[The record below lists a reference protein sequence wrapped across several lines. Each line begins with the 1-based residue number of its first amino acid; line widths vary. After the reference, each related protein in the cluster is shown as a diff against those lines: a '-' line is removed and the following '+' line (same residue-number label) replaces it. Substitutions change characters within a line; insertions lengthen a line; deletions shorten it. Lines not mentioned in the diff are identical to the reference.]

1 MAIYKQAE
9 WGSSELTRK
18 PEILEWGSETMDLLR
33 KTFSDG
39 QVEDELNGIDE
50 NGAAERAQHI
60 WAGQGGRGNEVDS
73 KKVLAM
79 KLGSL

>member
-1 MAIYKQAE
+1 
-9 WGSSELTRK
+9 
-18 PEILEWGSETMDLLR
+18 MDHMR

-50 NGAAERAQHI
+50 NRAAERAQYT

-73 KKVLAM
+73 NKVLAM